1 MKTFIEFMSD
11 CELVEGKVEWD
22 NPKRPLQSG
31 LTPREKN
38 RAKRIS
44 TGVENPNKVSFYGKS
59 FDLGDKEYGR
69 YGKLKTAHDDEKDK
83 KVPKDKRHQFKQI
96 RNAEGNLAGT
106 KGQYKRR
113 WKDHR
118 NINQPNNPKLYKNDE
133 RERNYL
139 LNNLKEPKE
148 SFNYSVEEGLQPLP
162 REKMLR
168 KIKNKSKVAQ
178 DAMDFGKENLPYHK
192 GDGGERLKNMVKRT
206 LEKKASE
213 IKKMK
218 TKMRTHDPLES
229 RFKELENQDRGEKK

>member
-59 FDLGDKEYGR
+59 FDLSDKEYER

-83 KVPKDKRHQFKQI
+83 KVPKGKMNTPKETR
-96 RNAEGNLAGT
+96 
-106 KGQYKRR
+106 GQKRR
-113 WKDHR
+113 RQNDHR

-218 TKMRTHDPLES
+218 TKMRNYDPVDS
-229 RFKELENQDRGEKK
+229 RFKELENRDRGEKK